1 MVQAVAGTRW
11 KKHGVQRSLLL
22 SSRRVESGVS
32 RNEPLVAGTGTPYR
46 QIPMRGRGKWLL
58 VLTPVVLL
66 GLAHADRDAES
77 ISNWRQASR
86 ASIGLAPAPAVTP
99 EPVVQVY
106 AARAVR
112 WRGYFGVH
120 TWIAAK
126 PAHAAAFTVYE
137 VTGFAVRRG
146 GSAVRVSQR
155 PADGR
160 WFGSAPVLLA
170 DVRGAGVD
178 QLIARIERAVAS
190 YPYPRSYRIWPGP
203 NSNTF
208 TAYVLREVP
217 ELRADLPGHAV
228 GKDYLGPRVF
238 ARSPSGT
245 GLQANLFGVLGIL
258 GGVEEGLELNVL
270 GATVGIDP
278 NDLGLKLPL
287 VGRLG
292 FGRRAVSP
300 GNIP

>member
-1 MVQAVAGTRW
+1 M
-11 KKHGVQRSLLL
+11 
-22 SSRRVESGVS
+22 RR
-32 RNEPLVAGTGTPYR
+32 RA
-46 QIPMRGRGKWLL
+46 KWLL

-77 ISNWRQASR
+77 IGNWRQASR
-86 ASIGLAPAPAVTP
+86 APAGLAPDPTVTL

-160 WFGSAPVLLA
+160 WFGSLPVLLA
-170 DVRGAGVD
+170 DVRGAGVG
-178 QLIARIERAVAS
+178 QVIARIERAVEA

-208 TAYVLREVP
+208 TAFVLREVP
-217 ELRADLPGHAV
+217 ELRVDLPGHAV
-228 GKDYLGPRVF
+228 GKDYLGARMF

-245 GLQANLFGVLGIL
+245 GVQANLFGVLGVL
-258 GGVEEGLELNVL
+258 GGVEEGLELNVF

-278 NDLGLKLPL
+278 NDWDLKLPL

-292 FGRRAVSP
+292 FGARDAPPRSLRARR
-300 GNIP
+300 